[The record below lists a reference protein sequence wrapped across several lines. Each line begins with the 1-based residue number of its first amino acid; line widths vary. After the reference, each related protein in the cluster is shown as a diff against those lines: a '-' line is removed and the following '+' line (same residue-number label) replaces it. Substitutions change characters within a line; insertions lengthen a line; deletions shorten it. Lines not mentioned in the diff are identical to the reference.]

1 MEAGAWEAQAD
12 YFQEYLEDY
21 KKQFAQLK
29 TRSMKQIN
37 LKLSWLSVFAFLFIF
52 FQLPA
57 CKGKNKDADISA
69 AIQSK
74 TQTDASFAGVNASVT
89 DGVVTLTGQCNDDN
103 CKTNAENAVKDIAG
117 VKKVVNNITVVPVAI
132 APDNTLNSGVEIITA
147 RYPGVSADINEGV
160 ITLRGQIKRDSLQQ
174 LMMDLNAL
182 NPKKI
187 ENQLVIK

>member
-1 MEAGAWEAQAD
+1 
-12 YFQEYLEDY
+12 
-21 KKQFAQLK
+21 
-29 TRSMKQIN
+29 MKQIN
-37 LKLSWLSVFAFLFIF
+37 FKLTWLSLFAGLLIF

-74 TQTDASFAGVNASVT
+74 TQSDASFAGVNATVNE
-89 DGVVTLTGQCNDDN
+89 GVVTLTGQCNDDN
-103 CKTNAENAVKDIAG
+103 CKTSVENSVKNIDG
-117 VKKVVNNITVVPVAI
+117 VKSVVNNITVVPVAI
-132 APDNTLNSGVEIITA
+132 APDNTLNSAVERVTA
-147 RYPGVSADINEGV
+147 RYPGVSADITDGT